1 MKYTS
6 AKPPLQCYM
15 RQSTWYKNTEA
26 VPVKGVMVHSTGA
39 NNPTLKRYVQ
49 PDDDAAD
56 REKMLELL
64 GKNLY
69 NNDWNHIDHEAGVH
83 GWIGKLANG
92 DVTSVQTGP
101 WDKAAWGCGP
111 GKYGSCNQGWIQ
123 FEICEDGLTDKT
135 YFDKVYREAVELT
148 AYLCK
153 LYNLDPH
160 GKVTHCGVKNV
171 PVILCHQDS
180 YQYGLGCN
188 HDDVLHWFP
197 KFGKSMDDFRND
209 VAVLMSA
216 SGDATVEPTPT
227 VPEDTSGFK
236 AYTVKVTV
244 ADLNIRSGPGTN
256 YSSKG
261 HIEPGVY
268 TIVEES
274 TGQGATLWGKLK
286 SGAGWISLDFTEDMA
301 DGGTVTD
308 GYTEIMGVS
317 MATASQMQAY
327 IKSVNPSVAQSV
339 IDMIPLYLSE
349 GAAEGV
355 RGDIAFAQSCLETG
369 NFGFKGSAVTLDQ
382 NNFCGM
388 GVTSNGM
395 KGNSFDTPQIG
406 IRAQIQHLKAYAS
419 DEALKND
426 CIDPRFSYVTRGC
439 AEYVEWLGQQ
449 ENPDGKGWASGAQYG
464 EKIIKILKSI
474 VSIEINEG
482 DDTMVYYKDLEEVPS
497 YYRDTIKKLVDAGAL
512 RGTGSGLNVSEDMC
526 RIFTVL
532 DRLGK
537 LD

>member
-6 AKPPLQCYM
+6 ANPPLQCFM
-15 RQSTWYKNTEA
+15 RQSTWYENTEA
-26 VPVKGVMVHSTGA
+26 VPIKGVLIHSTGA

-49 PDDDAAD
+49 PDDNVAD
-56 REKMLELL
+56 RDKLLELL

-69 NNDWNHIDHEAGVH
+69 NNDWNHIYHEAGVH

-92 DVTSVQTGP
+92 DVTSVQAGP
-101 WDKAAWGCGP
+101 WDRKAWGCGK
-111 GKYGSCNQGWIQ
+111 GKYGSCNDGWIQ
-123 FEICEDGLTDKT
+123 YEICEDGLTDKT
-135 YFDKVYREAVELT
+135 YFDKVYQEAVELT

-153 LYNLDPH
+153 LYKLDPH
-160 GKVTHCGVKNV
+160 GKVTYCGVKNV

-188 HDDVLHWFP
+188 HGDVLHWFP

-209 VAVLMSA
+209 VAALMNA
-216 SGDATVEPTPT
+216 SGDSVIDPAPT

-244 ADLNIRSGPGTN
+244 TDLNIRSGPGTN

-274 TGQGATLWGKLK
+274 TGQGATLWGRLK
-286 SGAGWISLDFTEDMA
+286 SGAGWISLDFAEDLA
-301 DGGTVTD
+301 EGGTVTD

-317 MATASQMQAY
+317 MATAAQMQDY
-327 IKSVNPSVAQSV
+327 IKSVNSSVAQSV

-395 KGNSFDTPQIG
+395 KGNSFDTPQLG

-419 DEALKND
+419 DDALKND
-426 CIDPRFSYVTRGC
+426 CIDPRFNYVTRGC

-497 YYRDTIKKLVDAGAL
+497 YYRDTIKKLIDAGAL